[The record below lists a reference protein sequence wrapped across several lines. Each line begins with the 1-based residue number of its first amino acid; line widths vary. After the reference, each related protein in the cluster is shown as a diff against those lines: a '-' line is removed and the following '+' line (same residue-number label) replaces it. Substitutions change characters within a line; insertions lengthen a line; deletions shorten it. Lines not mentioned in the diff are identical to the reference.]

1 MFFWKIKKMIANNN
15 KDIFSLKPSE
25 GLQQRLHI
33 DFPLFLAFMVIF
45 MISLTTIY
53 SASNSSIDAVLNQ
66 GIKIMISIFAMG
78 VVAQFSPLSY
88 ARIGPWLYFVCL
100 VLLILVLIIGETR
113 NGATRW
119 LNIGITSFQPSELMK
134 IAMPLMIAGYISR
147 GALPPNV
154 SSVALS
160 ITIVLIPSYL
170 IMEEPDLGTSILV
183 AFSGLVV
190 IFLSGLKK
198 RYLALAFALFLAYLP
213 FMWSNIHP
221 FQKKRVLSFLNPE
234 SDPLGSG
241 YHLIQSK
248 IAIGSGGIFGK
259 GWLNSTQGQLDFL
272 PERTTDFI
280 FAILAEEF
288 GFLGV
293 SLLIGIYLFIIGRG
307 IMIAINAQDLFSR
320 LLASSISLTFFVYVF
335 VNIAMTTG
343 LLPVVGVPLPL
354 ISSGGT
360 SMVTIMVGL
369 GMLMSV
375 QTHRRLLDK

>member
-1 MFFWKIKKMIANNN
+1 MIAGNDN

-25 GLQQRLHI
+25 GLQERLHI
-33 DFPLFLAFMVIF
+33 DFPLFLAFLAIF
-45 MISLTTIY
+45 IISLTAIY
-53 SASNSSIDAVLNQ
+53 SASNSNIDAAINQ
-66 GIKIMISIFAMG
+66 GIKILISISAMA
-78 VVAQFSPLSY
+78 VVAQFSPLTY
-88 ARIGPWLYFVCL
+88 ARVGPWLYFLCL
-100 VLLILVLIIGETR
+100 VLLVLVLLIGETR

-119 LNIGITSFQPSELMK
+119 LDIGITSFQPSELMK
-134 IAMPLMIAGYISR
+134 IAMPLMIARHISR
-147 GALPPNV
+147 GALPPDI

-198 RYLALAFALFLAYLP
+198 RYLAVAFTLFLAYLP
-213 FMWSNIHP
+213 FMWSSIHP

-248 IAIGSGGIFGK
+248 IAIGSGGLFGK

-280 FAILAEEF
+280 FPILAEEF

-293 SLLIGIYLFIIGRG
+293 SLLVGIYLFIVGRG

-369 GMLMSV
+369 GMLISV
-375 QTHRRLLDK
+375 QTHRRLVEK

>member
-1 MFFWKIKKMIANNN
+1 MMAYNTN

-33 DFPLFLAFMVIF
+33 DFPLLVAFLAIF
-45 MISLTTIY
+45 MISLTAIY
-53 SASNSSIDAVLNQ
+53 SASNSNIDAVVNQ
-66 GIKIMISIFAMG
+66 AIKILISISAMA

-88 ARIGPWLYFVCL
+88 GRVGPWLFFLCL
-100 VLLILVLIIGETR
+100 VLLILVLLIGETR

-119 LNIGITSFQPSELMK
+119 LNIGISFQPSELMK
-134 IAMPLMIAGYISR
+134 IAMPLMIARYISS
-147 GALPPNV
+147 GALPPTV
-154 SSVALS
+154 FSVGVS
-160 ITIVLIPSYL
+160 ITIVLVPSYL
-170 IMEEPDLGTSILV
+170 IMEQPDLGTSILI

-198 RYLALAFALFLAYLP
+198 RYLAVAFGLFLAYLP
-213 FMWSNIHP
+213 LMWANMHP
-221 FQKKRVLSFLNPE
+221 FQKNRVLAFLNPG
-234 SDPLGSG
+234 SDPTGSG

-248 IAIGSGGIFGK
+248 IAIGSGGLFGK

-288 GFLGV
+288 GFLGI

-343 LLPVVGVPLPL
+343 LLPVVGIPLPL

-360 SMVTIMVGL
+360 SMLTIMVGL

-375 QTHRRLLDK
+375 QTHKRLVEK

>member
-1 MFFWKIKKMIANNN
+1 MIANNN

-33 DFPLFLAFMVIF
+33 DFPLFLAFMAIF

-53 SASNSSIDAVLNQ
+53 SASNGSIDAVVNQ
-66 GIKIMISIFAMG
+66 GIKILISISAMV

-88 ARIGPWLYFVCL
+88 ARVGPWLYFLCL
-100 VLLILVLIIGETR
+100 VLLILVLVIGETR

-134 IAMPLMIAGYISR
+134 IAMPLMIARYIAK
-147 GALPPNV
+147 GALPPDI

-160 ITIVLIPSYL
+160 IIIVLIPSYL
-170 IMEEPDLGTSILV
+170 IMEEPDLGTSILI

-198 RYLALAFALFLAYLP
+198 RYLAVAFTLFLAYLP
-213 FMWSNIHP
+213 FMWSSIHP

-248 IAIGSGGIFGK
+248 IAIGSGGLFGK

-375 QTHRRLLDK
+375 QTHRRLVEK

>member
-1 MFFWKIKKMIANNN
+1 MTAYNTN

-33 DFPLFLAFMVIF
+33 DFPLLLAFLAIF
-45 MISLTTIY
+45 MISLTAIY
-53 SASNSSIDAVLNQ
+53 SASNSNIDAVVNQ
-66 GIKIMISIFAMG
+66 AIKILISISAMA

-88 ARIGPWLYFVCL
+88 GRVGPWLFLLCL
-100 VLLILVLIIGETR
+100 VLLILVLLIGETR

-119 LNIGITSFQPSELMK
+119 LNIGISFQPSELMK
-134 IAMPLMIAGYISR
+134 IAMPLMIARYISS
-147 GALPPNV
+147 GALPPTVFSVGV
-154 SSVALS
+154 S
-160 ITIVLIPSYL
+160 IMIVLVPSYL
-170 IMEEPDLGTSILV
+170 IMEQPDLGTSILI

-198 RYLALAFALFLAYLP
+198 RYLAVAFGLFLAYLP
-213 FMWSNIHP
+213 LMWANMHP
-221 FQKKRVLSFLNPE
+221 FQKNRVLAFLNPG
-234 SDPLGSG
+234 SDPTGSG

-248 IAIGSGGIFGK
+248 IAIGSGGLFGK

-288 GFLGV
+288 GFLGI

-343 LLPVVGVPLPL
+343 LLPVVGIPLPL

-375 QTHRRLLDK
+375 QTHRRLVEK

>member
-1 MFFWKIKKMIANNN
+1 MAYNTN

-33 DFPLFLAFMVIF
+33 DLPLLLSFLAIF
-45 MISLTTIY
+45 TISLTAIY
-53 SASNSSIDAVLNQ
+53 SASNSNIDAVVNQ
-66 GIKIMISIFAMG
+66 AIKILISISAMV

-88 ARIGPWLYFVCL
+88 GRVGPWFYFVCL
-100 VLLILVLIIGETR
+100 FLLVLVLLVGETV

-119 LNIGITSFQPSELMK
+119 LNIGISFQPSELMK
-134 IAMPLMIAGYISR
+134 IAMPLMIARYISR
-147 GALPPNV
+147 GALPP
-154 SSVALS
+154 SVFSVGVS
-160 ITIVLIPSYL
+160 ITIVLVPSVL
-170 IMEEPDLGTSILV
+170 IMLEPDLGTSILI

-198 RYLALAFALFLAYLP
+198 RYLAVALGLLLASLP
-213 FMWSNIHP
+213 LMWSNMHP
-221 FQKKRVLSFLNPE
+221 FQKNRILTLLNPE

-248 IAIGSGGIFGK
+248 IAIGSGGLFGK

-293 SLLIGIYLFIIGRG
+293 SLLIGIYLYIIGRG

-320 LLASSISLTFFVYVF
+320 LLAASISLTFFVYVF

-343 LLPVVGVPLPL
+343 ILPVVGVPLPL
-354 ISSGGT
+354 ISAGGT
-360 SMVTIMVGL
+360 SMLTMMIGL

-375 QTHRRLLDK
+375 QTHRRLVEK

>member
-1 MFFWKIKKMIANNN
+1 MVTTN
-15 KDIFSLKPSE
+15 KNIFSLRPSE

-33 DFPLFLAFMVIF
+33 DFPLFLAFLAIF
-45 MISLTTIY
+45 MISLTAIY
-53 SASNSSIDAVLNQ
+53 SASDSNIDAVINQ
-66 GIKIMISIFAMG
+66 GIKILISISAML

-88 ARIGPWLYFVCL
+88 ARIGPWLYFLCL
-100 VLLILVLIIGETR
+100 ILLILVLVIGETR

-134 IAMPLMIAGYISR
+134 IAMPLMIARYIAR
-147 GALPPNV
+147 GALPPDV

-170 IMEEPDLGTSILV
+170 IMQEPDLGTSILI

-198 RYLALAFALFLAYLP
+198 RYLAIAFTLFLAYLP
-213 FMWSNIHP
+213 FMWSSIHP

-248 IAIGSGGIFGK
+248 IAIGSGGLFGK

-293 SLLIGIYLFIIGRG
+293 SLLIGIYLFIIWRG

-375 QTHRRLLDK
+375 QTHRRLVEK

>member
-1 MFFWKIKKMIANNN
+1 MMAYNTN

-33 DFPLFLAFMVIF
+33 DLPLLLSFLAIF
-45 MISLTTIY
+45 MISLTAIY
-53 SASNSSIDAVLNQ
+53 SASNSNIDAVVNQ
-66 GIKIMISIFAMG
+66 AIKILISISAMV

-88 ARIGPWLYFVCL
+88 GRVGPWFYFVCL
-100 VLLILVLIIGETR
+100 FLLVLVLLVGETV

-119 LNIGITSFQPSELMK
+119 LNIGISFQPSELMK
-134 IAMPLMIAGYISR
+134 IAMPLMIARYIAS
-147 GALPPNV
+147 GALPPAV
-154 SSVALS
+154 FSVGVS
-160 ITIVLIPSYL
+160 ITIVLVPSVL
-170 IMEEPDLGTSILV
+170 IMLEPDLGTSILI

-198 RYLALAFALFLAYLP
+198 RYLAVALGLLLASLP
-213 FMWSNIHP
+213 LMWSNMHP
-221 FQKKRVLSFLNPE
+221 FQKNRILTLLNPE

-248 IAIGSGGIFGK
+248 IAIGSGGLFGK

-293 SLLIGIYLFIIGRG
+293 SLLIGIYLYIIGRG

-320 LLASSISLTFFVYVF
+320 LLAASISLTFFVYVF

-343 LLPVVGVPLPL
+343 ILPVVGVPLPL
-354 ISSGGT
+354 ISAGGT
-360 SMVTIMVGL
+360 SMLTIMVGL

-375 QTHRRLLDK
+375 QTHRRLVEK

>member
-1 MFFWKIKKMIANNN
+1 MMAYNTN

-33 DFPLFLAFMVIF
+33 DFPLLLAFLAIF
-45 MISLTTIY
+45 MISLTAIY
-53 SASNSSIDAVLNQ
+53 SASNSNIDAVVNQ
-66 GIKIMISIFAMG
+66 AIKILISISAMA

-88 ARIGPWLYFVCL
+88 GRVGPWLFFLCL
-100 VLLILVLIIGETR
+100 VLLILVLVIGETR

-119 LNIGITSFQPSELMK
+119 LNIGISFQPSELMK
-134 IAMPLMIAGYISR
+134 IAMPLMIARYIAS
-147 GALPPNV
+147 GALPPAVFSIGV
-154 SSVALS
+154 S
-160 ITIVLIPSYL
+160 IMIVLVPSVL
-170 IMEEPDLGTSILV
+170 IMLEPDLGTSILI

-198 RYLALAFALFLAYLP
+198 RYLAVALGLLLASLP
-213 FMWSNIHP
+213 LMWSNMHP
-221 FQKKRVLSFLNPE
+221 FQKNRVLAFLNPG
-234 SDPLGSG
+234 SDPTGSG

-248 IAIGSGGIFGK
+248 IAIGSGGLFGK

-288 GFLGV
+288 GFLGI

-343 LLPVVGVPLPL
+343 LLPVVGIPLPL

-360 SMVTIMVGL
+360 SMVTLMIGL

-375 QTHRRLLDK
+375 QTHKRLVEK

>member
-1 MFFWKIKKMIANNN
+1 MTAYNTN

-33 DFPLFLAFMVIF
+33 DFPLLVAFLAIF
-45 MISLTTIY
+45 MISLTAIY
-53 SASNSSIDAVLNQ
+53 SASNSNIDAVVNQ
-66 GIKIMISIFAMG
+66 AIKILISISAMA

-88 ARIGPWLYFVCL
+88 GRVGPWLFFLCL
-100 VLLILVLIIGETR
+100 VLLILVLVIGETR

-119 LNIGITSFQPSELMK
+119 LNIGISFQPSELMK
-134 IAMPLMIAGYISR
+134 IAMPLMIARYISS
-147 GALPPNV
+147 GALPPTV
-154 SSVALS
+154 FSVGVS
-160 ITIVLIPSYL
+160 ITIVLVPSYL
-170 IMEEPDLGTSILV
+170 IMEQPDLGTSILI

-198 RYLALAFALFLAYLP
+198 RYLAVAFGLFLAYLP
-213 FMWSNIHP
+213 LMWSNMHP
-221 FQKKRVLSFLNPE
+221 FQKNRVLAFLNPG
-234 SDPLGSG
+234 SDPTGSG

-288 GFLGV
+288 GFLGI

-343 LLPVVGVPLPL
+343 LLPVVGIPLPL

-360 SMVTIMVGL
+360 SMLTIMVGL

-375 QTHRRLLDK
+375 QTHRRLVEK

>member
-1 MFFWKIKKMIANNN
+1 MMAYNTN

-33 DFPLFLAFMVIF
+33 DFPLLLAFLTIF

-53 SASNSSIDAVLNQ
+53 SASNSNIDAVVNQ
-66 GIKIMISIFAMG
+66 AIKILISISAMAI
-78 VVAQFSPLSY
+78 VAQFSPLSY
-88 ARIGPWLYFVCL
+88 GRVGPWLFFLCL
-100 VLLILVLIIGETR
+100 VLLILVLLIGETR

-119 LNIGITSFQPSELMK
+119 LNIGISFQPSELMK
-134 IAMPLMIAGYISR
+134 IAMPLMIARYISS
-147 GALPPNV
+147 GALPPTV
-154 SSVALS
+154 FSVGVS
-160 ITIVLIPSYL
+160 ITIVLVPSYL
-170 IMEEPDLGTSILV
+170 IMEQPDLGTSILI

-198 RYLALAFALFLAYLP
+198 RYLAVAFGLFLAYLP
-213 FMWSNIHP
+213 LMWANMHP
-221 FQKKRVLSFLNPE
+221 FQKNRVLAFLNPG
-234 SDPLGSG
+234 SDPTGSG

-343 LLPVVGVPLPL
+343 LLPVVGIPLPL

-360 SMVTIMVGL
+360 SMLTIMVGL

-375 QTHRRLLDK
+375 QTHRRLVEK

>member
-1 MFFWKIKKMIANNN
+1 MMAYNTN

-33 DFPLFLAFMVIF
+33 DFPLLLAFLAIF
-45 MISLTTIY
+45 MISLTAIY
-53 SASNSSIDAVLNQ
+53 SASNSNIDAVVNQ
-66 GIKIMISIFAMG
+66 AIKILISISAMA

-88 ARIGPWLYFVCL
+88 GRVGPWLFLLCL
-100 VLLILVLIIGETR
+100 VLLILVLVIGETR

-119 LNIGITSFQPSELMK
+119 LNIGISFQPSELMK
-134 IAMPLMIAGYISR
+134 IAMPLMIARYIAN
-147 GALPPNV
+147 GALPPTIF
-154 SSVALS
+154 SVGVS
-160 ITIVLIPSYL
+160 ITIVLVPSVL
-170 IMEEPDLGTSILV
+170 IMLEPDLGTSILI

-198 RYLALAFALFLAYLP
+198 RYLAVALGLLLASLP
-213 FMWSNIHP
+213 LMWSNMHS
-221 FQKKRVLSFLNPE
+221 FQKNRVLAFLNPG
-234 SDPLGSG
+234 SDPTGSG

-248 IAIGSGGIFGK
+248 IAIGSGGLFGK

-288 GFLGV
+288 GFLGI

-343 LLPVVGVPLPL
+343 LLPVVGIPLPL

-360 SMVTIMVGL
+360 SMVTLMIGL

-375 QTHRRLLDK
+375 QTHKRLVEK

>member
-1 MFFWKIKKMIANNN
+1 MIANNN

-33 DFPLFLAFMVIF
+33 DFPLFLAFMAIF

-53 SASNSSIDAVLNQ
+53 SASNGSIDAVVNQ
-66 GIKIMISIFAMG
+66 GIKILISISAMV

-88 ARIGPWLYFVCL
+88 ARVGSWLYFLCL
-100 VLLILVLIIGETR
+100 VLLILVLVIGETR

-134 IAMPLMIAGYISR
+134 IAMPLMIARYIAK
-147 GALPPNV
+147 GALPPDI

-170 IMEEPDLGTSILV
+170 IMQEPDLGTSILI

-198 RYLALAFALFLAYLP
+198 RYLAVAFTLFLAYLP
-213 FMWSNIHP
+213 FMWSSIHP

-248 IAIGSGGIFGK
+248 IAIGSGGLFGK

-369 GMLMSV
+369 GMLISV
-375 QTHRRLLDK
+375 QTHRRLVEK

>member
-1 MFFWKIKKMIANNN
+1 MMANNN

-33 DFPLFLAFMVIF
+33 DFPLFLAFMAIF
-45 MISLTTIY
+45 IVSLTTIY
-53 SASNSSIDAVLNQ
+53 SASNSSIDAVVNQ
-66 GIKIMISIFAMG
+66 GIKILISISAMV

-88 ARIGPWLYFVCL
+88 ARVGPWLYFLCL
-100 VLLILVLIIGETR
+100 VLLILVLVIGETR

-134 IAMPLMIAGYISR
+134 IAMPLMIARYISR
-147 GALPPNV
+147 GALPPDV

-160 ITIVLIPSYL
+160 IIIVLIPSYL
-170 IMEEPDLGTSILV
+170 IMEEPDLGTSILI

-198 RYLALAFALFLAYLP
+198 RYLAIAFALFLAYLP
-213 FMWSNIHP
+213 FMWSSIHP

-248 IAIGSGGIFGK
+248 IAIGSGGVFGK

-293 SLLIGIYLFIIGRG
+293 SLLIGIYLFIIWRG

-375 QTHRRLLDK
+375 QTHRRLVEK

>member
-1 MFFWKIKKMIANNN
+1 MMANNN

-33 DFPLFLAFMVIF
+33 DFPLFLAFIAIF
-45 MISLTTIY
+45 IVSLTTIY
-53 SASNSSIDAVLNQ
+53 SASNSSIDAVVNQ
-66 GIKIMISIFAMG
+66 GIKILISISAMV

-88 ARIGPWLYFVCL
+88 ARVGPWLYFLCL
-100 VLLILVLIIGETR
+100 VLLILVLVIGETR

-134 IAMPLMIAGYISR
+134 IAMPLMIARYISR
-147 GALPPNV
+147 GALPPDV

-160 ITIVLIPSYL
+160 IIIVLIPSYL
-170 IMEEPDLGTSILV
+170 IMEEPDLGTSILI

-198 RYLALAFALFLAYLP
+198 RYLAIAFALFLAYLP

-248 IAIGSGGIFGK
+248 IAIGSGGVFSK
-259 GWLNSTQGQLDFL
+259 GWLNSPQGQLDFL

-293 SLLIGIYLFIIGRG
+293 SLLIGIYLFISWRG

-369 GMLMSV
+369 GMLMSI
-375 QTHRRLLDK
+375 QTHRRLVEK

>member
-1 MFFWKIKKMIANNN
+1 MMAYNTN

-33 DFPLFLAFMVIF
+33 DFPLLVAFLAIF
-45 MISLTTIY
+45 MISLTAIY
-53 SASNSSIDAVLNQ
+53 SASNSNIDAVVNQ
-66 GIKIMISIFAMG
+66 AIKILISISAMA

-88 ARIGPWLYFVCL
+88 GRVGPWLFFLCL
-100 VLLILVLIIGETR
+100 VLLILVLLIGETR

-119 LNIGITSFQPSELMK
+119 LNIGISFQPSELMK
-134 IAMPLMIAGYISR
+134 IAMPLMIARYISS
-147 GALPPNV
+147 GALPPTV
-154 SSVALS
+154 FSVGVS
-160 ITIVLIPSYL
+160 ITIVLVPSYL
-170 IMEEPDLGTSILV
+170 IMEQPDLGTSILI

-198 RYLALAFALFLAYLP
+198 RYLAVAFGLFLAYLP
-213 FMWSNIHP
+213 LMWANMHP
-221 FQKKRVLSFLNPE
+221 FQKNRVLAFLNPG
-234 SDPLGSG
+234 SDPTGSG

-288 GFLGV
+288 GFLGI

-343 LLPVVGVPLPL
+343 LLPVVGIPLPL

-360 SMVTIMVGL
+360 SMLTMMVGL

-375 QTHRRLLDK
+375 QTHKRLVEK

>member
-1 MFFWKIKKMIANNN
+1 MMAYNTN

-33 DFPLFLAFMVIF
+33 DFPLLLAFLAIF
-45 MISLTTIY
+45 MISLTAIY
-53 SASNSSIDAVLNQ
+53 SASNSNIDAVVNQ
-66 GIKIMISIFAMG
+66 TIKILISISAMA

-88 ARIGPWLYFVCL
+88 GRVGPWLFLLCL
-100 VLLILVLIIGETR
+100 VLLILVLVIGETR

-119 LNIGITSFQPSELMK
+119 LNIGISFQPSELMK
-134 IAMPLMIAGYISR
+134 IAMPLMIARYIAN
-147 GALPPNV
+147 GALPPTV
-154 SSVALS
+154 FSVGVS
-160 ITIVLIPSYL
+160 ITIVLVPSVL
-170 IMEEPDLGTSILV
+170 IMLEPDLGTSILI

-198 RYLALAFALFLAYLP
+198 RYLAVALGLLLASLP
-213 FMWSNIHP
+213 LMWSNMHS
-221 FQKKRVLSFLNPE
+221 FQKNRVLAFLNPG
-234 SDPLGSG
+234 SDPTGSG

-248 IAIGSGGIFGK
+248 IAIGSGGLFGK

-288 GFLGV
+288 GFLGI

-343 LLPVVGVPLPL
+343 LLPVVGIPLPL

-360 SMVTIMVGL
+360 SMLTIMVGL

-375 QTHRRLLDK
+375 QTHKRLVEK

>member
-1 MFFWKIKKMIANNN
+1 MFFWKVKKMIANNN

-88 ARIGPWLYFVCL
+88 ARIGPWLYCVCL

-259 GWLNSTQGQLDFL
+259 GWLKSTQGQLDFL

>member
-1 MFFWKIKKMIANNN
+1 MMAYNTN

-33 DFPLFLAFMVIF
+33 DFPLLLAFLAIF
-45 MISLTTIY
+45 MISLTAIY
-53 SASNSSIDAVLNQ
+53 SASNSNIDAVVNQ
-66 GIKIMISIFAMG
+66 AIKILISISAMV

-88 ARIGPWLYFVCL
+88 GRVGPWFYFVCL
-100 VLLILVLIIGETR
+100 FLLVLVLLVGETV

-119 LNIGITSFQPSELMK
+119 LNIGISFQPSELMK
-134 IAMPLMIAGYISR
+134 IAMPLMIARYISR
-147 GALPPNV
+147 GALPPAV
-154 SSVALS
+154 FSVGVS
-160 ITIVLIPSYL
+160 ITIVLVPSVL
-170 IMEEPDLGTSILV
+170 IMLEPDLGTSILI

-198 RYLALAFALFLAYLP
+198 RYLAVALGLLLASLP
-213 FMWSNIHP
+213 LMWSNMHP
-221 FQKKRVLSFLNPE
+221 FQKNRILTLLNPE

-248 IAIGSGGIFGK
+248 IAIGSGGLFGK

-293 SLLIGIYLFIIGRG
+293 SLLIGIYLYIIGRG

-320 LLASSISLTFFVYVF
+320 LLAASISLTFFVYVF

-354 ISSGGT
+354 ISAGGT
-360 SMVTIMVGL
+360 SMLTMMIGL

-375 QTHRRLLDK
+375 QTHRRLVEK

>member
-1 MFFWKIKKMIANNN
+1 MMAYNTN

-33 DFPLFLAFMVIF
+33 DFPLLLAFLAIF
-45 MISLTTIY
+45 MISLTAIY
-53 SASNSSIDAVLNQ
+53 SASNSNIDAVVNQ
-66 GIKIMISIFAMG
+66 AIKILISISAMA

-88 ARIGPWLYFVCL
+88 GRVGPWLFLLCL
-100 VLLILVLIIGETR
+100 VLLILVLVIGETR

-119 LNIGITSFQPSELMK
+119 LNIGISFQPSELMK
-134 IAMPLMIAGYISR
+134 IAMPLMIARYISS
-147 GALPPNV
+147 GALPPTV
-154 SSVALS
+154 FSVGVS
-160 ITIVLIPSYL
+160 ITIVLVPSYL
-170 IMEEPDLGTSILV
+170 IMEQPDLGTSILI

-198 RYLALAFALFLAYLP
+198 RYLAVAFGLFLAYLP
-213 FMWSNIHP
+213 LMWANMHP
-221 FQKKRVLSFLNPE
+221 FQKNRVLAFLNPG
-234 SDPLGSG
+234 SDPTGSG

-248 IAIGSGGIFGK
+248 IAIGSGGLFGK

-288 GFLGV
+288 GFLGI

-343 LLPVVGVPLPL
+343 LLPVVGIPLPL

-360 SMVTIMVGL
+360 SMLTIMVGL

-375 QTHRRLLDK
+375 QTHRRLVEK

>member
-1 MFFWKIKKMIANNN
+1 MMAYNTN

-33 DFPLFLAFMVIF
+33 DFPLLLAFLAIF
-45 MISLTTIY
+45 MISLTAIY
-53 SASNSSIDAVLNQ
+53 SASNSNIDAVVNQ
-66 GIKIMISIFAMG
+66 AIKILISISAMA

-88 ARIGPWLYFVCL
+88 GRVGPWLFLLCL
-100 VLLILVLIIGETR
+100 VLLILVLVIGETR

-119 LNIGITSFQPSELMK
+119 LHIGITFQPSELMK
-134 IAMPLMIAGYISR
+134 IAMPLMIARYIAN
-147 GALPPNV
+147 GALPPTV
-154 SSVALS
+154 FSVGVS
-160 ITIVLIPSYL
+160 ITIVLVPSVL
-170 IMEEPDLGTSILV
+170 IMLEPDLGTSILI

-198 RYLALAFALFLAYLP
+198 RYLAVAFGLFLAYLP
-213 FMWSNIHP
+213 LMWANMHP
-221 FQKKRVLSFLNPE
+221 FQKNRVLAFLNPG
-234 SDPLGSG
+234 SDPTGSG

-248 IAIGSGGIFGK
+248 IAIGSGGLFGK

-288 GFLGV
+288 GFLGI

-343 LLPVVGVPLPL
+343 LLPVVGIPLPL

-360 SMVTIMVGL
+360 SMVTLMIGL

-375 QTHRRLLDK
+375 QTHKRLMEK

>member
-1 MFFWKIKKMIANNN
+1 MMAYNTN

-33 DFPLFLAFMVIF
+33 DFPLLLAFLAIF
-45 MISLTTIY
+45 MISLAAIY
-53 SASNSSIDAVLNQ
+53 SASNSNIDAVVNQ
-66 GIKIMISIFAMG
+66 AIKILISISAMA

-88 ARIGPWLYFVCL
+88 GRVGPWLFLLCL
-100 VLLILVLIIGETR
+100 VLLILVLVIGETR

-119 LNIGITSFQPSELMK
+119 LNIGISFQPSELMK
-134 IAMPLMIAGYISR
+134 IAMPLMIARYIAN
-147 GALPPNV
+147 GALPPTV
-154 SSVALS
+154 FSVGVS
-160 ITIVLIPSYL
+160 ITIVLVPSVL
-170 IMEEPDLGTSILV
+170 IMLEPDLGTSILI

-198 RYLALAFALFLAYLP
+198 RYLAVALGLLLASLP
-213 FMWSNIHP
+213 LMWSNMHP
-221 FQKKRVLSFLNPE
+221 FQKNRVLAFLNPG
-234 SDPLGSG
+234 SDPTGSG

-248 IAIGSGGIFGK
+248 IAIGSGGLFGK

-288 GFLGV
+288 GFLGI

-343 LLPVVGVPLPL
+343 LLPVVGIPLPL

-360 SMVTIMVGL
+360 SMVTLMIGL

-375 QTHRRLLDK
+375 QTHKRLVEK

>member
-1 MFFWKIKKMIANNN
+1 MANNN

-33 DFPLFLAFMVIF
+33 DFPLFLAFLAIF

-53 SASNSSIDAVLNQ
+53 SASNSSIDAVVNQ
-66 GIKIMISIFAMG
+66 GIKILISISAM
-78 VVAQFSPLSY
+78 VMVAQFSPLSY
-88 ARIGPWLYFVCL
+88 ARVGPWLYFICL
-100 VLLILVLIIGETR
+100 VLLILVLVIGETR

-134 IAMPLMIAGYISR
+134 IAMPLMIARYISR
-147 GALPPNV
+147 GTLPPDV

-160 ITIVLIPSYL
+160 IIIVLIPSYL
-170 IMEEPDLGTSILV
+170 IMEEPDLGTSILI

-198 RYLALAFALFLAYLP
+198 RYLAIAFTLFIAYLP
-213 FMWSNIHP
+213 FMWSSIHP

-293 SLLIGIYLFIIGRG
+293 SLLIGIYLFIIWRG

-375 QTHRRLLDK
+375 QTHRRLVEK

>member
-1 MFFWKIKKMIANNN
+1 MMAYNTN

-33 DFPLFLAFMVIF
+33 DFPLLVAFLAIF
-45 MISLTTIY
+45 MISLTAIY
-53 SASNSSIDAVLNQ
+53 SASNSNIDAVVNQ
-66 GIKIMISIFAMG
+66 AIKILISISAMA

-88 ARIGPWLYFVCL
+88 GRVGPWLFFLCL
-100 VLLILVLIIGETR
+100 VLLILVLLIGETR

-119 LNIGITSFQPSELMK
+119 LNIGISFQPSELMK
-134 IAMPLMIAGYISR
+134 IAMPLMIARYISS
-147 GALPPNV
+147 GALPPTV
-154 SSVALS
+154 FSVGVS
-160 ITIVLIPSYL
+160 ITIVLVPSYL
-170 IMEEPDLGTSILV
+170 IMEQPDLGTSILI

-198 RYLALAFALFLAYLP
+198 RYLAVAFGLFLAYLP
-213 FMWSNIHP
+213 LMWSNMHP
-221 FQKKRVLSFLNPE
+221 FQKNRVLAFLNPG
-234 SDPLGSG
+234 SDPTGSG

-248 IAIGSGGIFGK
+248 IAIGSGGLFGK

-288 GFLGV
+288 GFLGI

-343 LLPVVGVPLPL
+343 LLPVVGIPLPL

-360 SMVTIMVGL
+360 SMLTIMVGL

-375 QTHRRLLDK
+375 QTHKRLVEK

>member
-1 MFFWKIKKMIANNN
+1 MMAYNTN

-33 DFPLFLAFMVIF
+33 DFPLLLAFLAIF
-45 MISLTTIY
+45 TISLTAIY
-53 SASNSSIDAVLNQ
+53 SASNSNIDAVVNQ
-66 GIKIMISIFAMG
+66 AIKILISISAMV

-88 ARIGPWLYFVCL
+88 GRVGPWFYFVCL
-100 VLLILVLIIGETR
+100 FLLVLVLLVGETV

-119 LNIGITSFQPSELMK
+119 LNIGISFQPSELMK
-134 IAMPLMIAGYISR
+134 IAMPLMIARYIAS
-147 GALPPNV
+147 GALPPAV
-154 SSVALS
+154 FSVGVS
-160 ITIVLIPSYL
+160 ITIVLVPSVL
-170 IMEEPDLGTSILV
+170 IMLEPDLGTSILI

-198 RYLALAFALFLAYLP
+198 RYLAVALGLLLASLP
-213 FMWSNIHP
+213 LMWSNMHP
-221 FQKKRVLSFLNPE
+221 FQKNRILTLLNPE

-248 IAIGSGGIFGK
+248 IAIGSGGLFGK

-293 SLLIGIYLFIIGRG
+293 SLLIGIYLYIIGRG

-320 LLASSISLTFFVYVF
+320 LLAASISLTFFVYVF

-354 ISSGGT
+354 ISAGGT
-360 SMVTIMVGL
+360 SMLTMMIGL

-375 QTHRRLLDK
+375 QTHRRLVEK

>member
-1 MFFWKIKKMIANNN
+1 MMAYNTN

-33 DFPLFLAFMVIF
+33 DFPLLVAFLAIF
-45 MISLTTIY
+45 MISLTAIY
-53 SASNSSIDAVLNQ
+53 SASNNSIDAVVNQ
-66 GIKIMISIFAMG
+66 AIKILISISAMA

-88 ARIGPWLYFVCL
+88 GRVGPWLFFLCL
-100 VLLILVLIIGETR
+100 ALLILVLLIGETR

-119 LNIGITSFQPSELMK
+119 LNIGISFQPSELMK
-134 IAMPLMIAGYISR
+134 IAMPLMIARYIAS
-147 GALPPNV
+147 GALPPAFFSVGV
-154 SSVALS
+154 S
-160 ITIVLIPSYL
+160 IMIVLVPSYL
-170 IMEEPDLGTSILV
+170 IMEQPDLGTSILI

-198 RYLALAFALFLAYLP
+198 RYLAVAFGLFLAYLP
-213 FMWSNIHP
+213 LMWSNMHP
-221 FQKKRVLSFLNPE
+221 FQKNRVLAFLNPG
-234 SDPLGSG
+234 SDPTGSG

-343 LLPVVGVPLPL
+343 LLPVVGIPLPL

-360 SMVTIMVGL
+360 SMLTIMVGL

-375 QTHRRLLDK
+375 QTHRRLVEK

>member
-1 MFFWKIKKMIANNN
+1 MMAYNTN

-33 DFPLFLAFMVIF
+33 DLPLLLSFLAIF
-45 MISLTTIY
+45 TISLTAIY
-53 SASNSSIDAVLNQ
+53 SASNSNIDAVVNQ
-66 GIKIMISIFAMG
+66 AIKILISISAMV

-88 ARIGPWLYFVCL
+88 GRVGPWFYFVCL
-100 VLLILVLIIGETR
+100 FLLVLVLLVGETV

-119 LNIGITSFQPSELMK
+119 LNIGISFQPSELMK
-134 IAMPLMIAGYISR
+134 IAMPLMIARYISR
-147 GALPPNV
+147 GALPP
-154 SSVALS
+154 SVFSVGVS
-160 ITIVLIPSYL
+160 ITIVLVPSVL
-170 IMEEPDLGTSILV
+170 IMLEPDLGTSILI

-198 RYLALAFALFLAYLP
+198 RYLAVALGLLLASLP
-213 FMWSNIHP
+213 LMWSNMHP
-221 FQKKRVLSFLNPE
+221 FQKNRILTLLNPE

-248 IAIGSGGIFGK
+248 IAIGSGGLFGK

-293 SLLIGIYLFIIGRG
+293 SLLIGIYLYIIGRG

-320 LLASSISLTFFVYVF
+320 LLAASISLTFFVYVF

-343 LLPVVGVPLPL
+343 ILPVVGVPLPL
-354 ISSGGT
+354 ISAGGT
-360 SMVTIMVGL
+360 SMLTIMVGL

-375 QTHRRLLDK
+375 QTHRRLVEK

>member
-1 MFFWKIKKMIANNN
+1 MMAYNTN

-33 DFPLFLAFMVIF
+33 DFPLLLAFLAIF
-45 MISLTTIY
+45 MISLTAIY
-53 SASNSSIDAVLNQ
+53 SASNSNIDAVVNQ
-66 GIKIMISIFAMG
+66 AIKILISISAMA

-88 ARIGPWLYFVCL
+88 GRVGPWLFLLCL
-100 VLLILVLIIGETR
+100 VLLILVLVIGETR

-119 LNIGITSFQPSELMK
+119 LNIGISFQPSELMK
-134 IAMPLMIAGYISR
+134 IAMPLMIARYIAN
-147 GALPPNV
+147 GALPPTV
-154 SSVALS
+154 FSVGVS
-160 ITIVLIPSYL
+160 ITIVLVPSVL
-170 IMEEPDLGTSILV
+170 IMLEPDLGTSILI

-198 RYLALAFALFLAYLP
+198 RYLAVALGLLLASLP
-213 FMWSNIHP
+213 LMWSNMHS
-221 FQKKRVLSFLNPE
+221 FQKNRVLAFLNPG
-234 SDPLGSG
+234 SDPTGSG

-248 IAIGSGGIFGK
+248 IAIGSGGLFGK

-288 GFLGV
+288 GFLGI

-343 LLPVVGVPLPL
+343 LLPVVGIPLPL

-360 SMVTIMVGL
+360 SMLTMMVGL

-375 QTHRRLLDK
+375 QTHKRLVEK

>member
-1 MFFWKIKKMIANNN
+1 MMAYNTN

-33 DFPLFLAFMVIF
+33 DFPLLLAFLAIF
-45 MISLTTIY
+45 MISLTAIY
-53 SASNSSIDAVLNQ
+53 SASNSNIDAVVNQ
-66 GIKIMISIFAMG
+66 AIKILISISAMA

-88 ARIGPWLYFVCL
+88 GRVGPWLYFLCL
-100 VLLILVLIIGETR
+100 VLLVLVLVIGETR

-119 LNIGITSFQPSELMK
+119 LNIGISFQPSELMK
-134 IAMPLMIAGYISR
+134 IAMPLMIARYISS
-147 GALPPNV
+147 GALPPTV
-154 SSVALS
+154 FSVGVS
-160 ITIVLIPSYL
+160 ITIVLVPSYL
-170 IMEEPDLGTSILV
+170 IMEQPDLGTSILI

-198 RYLALAFALFLAYLP
+198 RYLAVAFGLFLAYLP
-213 FMWSNIHP
+213 LMWANMHP
-221 FQKKRVLSFLNPE
+221 FQKNRVLAFLNPG
-234 SDPLGSG
+234 SDPTGSG

-248 IAIGSGGIFGK
+248 IAIGSGGLFGK

-288 GFLGV
+288 GFLGI

-343 LLPVVGVPLPL
+343 LLPVVGIPLPL

-360 SMVTIMVGL
+360 SMLTIMVGL

-375 QTHRRLLDK
+375 QTHRRLVEK

>member
-1 MFFWKIKKMIANNN
+1 MMAYNTN

-33 DFPLFLAFMVIF
+33 DFPLLVAFLAIF
-45 MISLTTIY
+45 MISLTAIY
-53 SASNSSIDAVLNQ
+53 SASNSNIDAVVNQ
-66 GIKIMISIFAMG
+66 AIKILISISAMA

-88 ARIGPWLYFVCL
+88 GRVGPWLFLLCL
-100 VLLILVLIIGETR
+100 VLLILVLVIGETR

-119 LNIGITSFQPSELMK
+119 LNIGISFQPSELMK
-134 IAMPLMIAGYISR
+134 IAMPLMIARYISS
-147 GALPPNV
+147 GALPPTV
-154 SSVALS
+154 FSVGVS
-160 ITIVLIPSYL
+160 ITIVLVPSYL
-170 IMEEPDLGTSILV
+170 IMEQPDLGTSILI

-198 RYLALAFALFLAYLP
+198 RYLAVAFGLFLAYLP
-213 FMWSNIHP
+213 LMWANMHP
-221 FQKKRVLSFLNPE
+221 FQKNRVLAFLNPG
-234 SDPLGSG
+234 SDPTGSG

-248 IAIGSGGIFGK
+248 IAIGSGGLFGK

-288 GFLGV
+288 GFLGI

-343 LLPVVGVPLPL
+343 LLPVVGIPLPL

-360 SMVTIMVGL
+360 SMLTIMVGL

-375 QTHRRLLDK
+375 QTHRRLVEK

>member
-1 MFFWKIKKMIANNN
+1 MIASNDN

-25 GLQQRLHI
+25 GLQERLHI
-33 DFPLFLAFMVIF
+33 DFPLFLAFLAIF
-45 MISLTTIY
+45 IISLTAIY
-53 SASNSSIDAVLNQ
+53 SASNSNIDAAINQ
-66 GIKIMISIFAMG
+66 GIKILISISAMA
-78 VVAQFSPLSY
+78 VVAQFSPLTY
-88 ARIGPWLYFVCL
+88 ARVGPWLYFLCL
-100 VLLILVLIIGETR
+100 VLLVLVLLIGETR

-119 LNIGITSFQPSELMK
+119 LDIGITSFQPSELMK
-134 IAMPLMIAGYISR
+134 IAMPLMIARYISR
-147 GALPPNV
+147 GALPPDI

-198 RYLALAFALFLAYLP
+198 RYLAVAFTLFLAYLP
-213 FMWSNIHP
+213 FMWSSIHP

-248 IAIGSGGIFGK
+248 IAIGSGGLFGK

-280 FAILAEEF
+280 FPILAEEF

-293 SLLIGIYLFIIGRG
+293 SLLVGIYLFIVGRG

-369 GMLMSV
+369 GMLISV
-375 QTHRRLLDK
+375 QTHRRLVEK

>member
-1 MFFWKIKKMIANNN
+1 MTAYNTN

-33 DFPLFLAFMVIF
+33 DFPLLVAFLAIF
-45 MISLTTIY
+45 MISLTAIY
-53 SASNSSIDAVLNQ
+53 SASNSNIDAVVAQ
-66 GIKIMISIFAMG
+66 AIKILISISAMA

-88 ARIGPWLYFVCL
+88 GRVGSWLYFLCL
-100 VLLILVLIIGETR
+100 VLLILVLVIGETR

-119 LNIGITSFQPSELMK
+119 LNIGISFQPSELMK
-134 IAMPLMIAGYISR
+134 IAMPLMIARYISS
-147 GALPPNV
+147 GALPPTV
-154 SSVALS
+154 FSVGVS
-160 ITIVLIPSYL
+160 ITIVLVPSYL
-170 IMEEPDLGTSILV
+170 IMEQPDLGTSILI

-198 RYLALAFALFLAYLP
+198 RYLAVAFGLFLAYLP
-213 FMWSNIHP
+213 LMWANMHP
-221 FQKKRVLSFLNPE
+221 FQKNRVLAFLNPG
-234 SDPLGSG
+234 SDPTGSG

-248 IAIGSGGIFGK
+248 IAIGSGGLFGK

-288 GFLGV
+288 GFLGI

-343 LLPVVGVPLPL
+343 LLPVVGIPLPL

-360 SMVTIMVGL
+360 SMLTIMVGL

-375 QTHRRLLDK
+375 QTHRRLVEK

>member
-1 MFFWKIKKMIANNN
+1 MITTN
-15 KDIFSLKPSE
+15 KNIFSLNPSE

-33 DFPLFLAFMVIF
+33 DFPLFLAFLAIF
-45 MISLTTIY
+45 MISLTAIY
-53 SASNSSIDAVLNQ
+53 SASDSNIDAVINQ
-66 GIKIMISIFAMG
+66 GIKILISISVML

-88 ARIGPWLYFVCL
+88 ARIGPWLYFLCL
-100 VLLILVLIIGETR
+100 ILLILVLVIGETR

-134 IAMPLMIAGYISR
+134 IAMPLMIARYIAR
-147 GALPPNV
+147 GALPPDV

-170 IMEEPDLGTSILV
+170 IMQEPDLGTSILI

-198 RYLALAFALFLAYLP
+198 RYLAIAFTLFLAYLP
-213 FMWSNIHP
+213 FMWSSIHP

-248 IAIGSGGIFGK
+248 IAIGSGGLFGK
-259 GWLNSTQGQLDFL
+259 GWLNGTQGQLDFL

-360 SMVTIMVGL
+360 SMVTIMIGL
-369 GMLMSV
+369 GMLISV
-375 QTHRRLLDK
+375 QTHRRLVEK

>member
-1 MFFWKIKKMIANNN
+1 MMINNN

-33 DFPLFLAFMVIF
+33 DFPLFLAFLAIF
-45 MISLTTIY
+45 MISLTAIY
-53 SASNSSIDAVLNQ
+53 SASNGSIDAVINQ
-66 GIKIMISIFAMG
+66 GIKILISISAM
-78 VVAQFSPLSY
+78 VVIAQFSPLSY
-88 ARIGPWLYFVCL
+88 ARIGPWLYFLCL
-100 VLLILVLIIGETR
+100 VLLILVLVVGETR

-134 IAMPLMIAGYISR
+134 IAMPLMIARYIAK
-147 GALPPNV
+147 GALPPDI

-170 IMEEPDLGTSILV
+170 IMEEPDLGTSILI

-198 RYLALAFALFLAYLP
+198 RYLAIAFTLFLAYLP

-248 IAIGSGGIFGK
+248 IAIGSGGLFGK

-288 GFLGV
+288 GFLGIA
-293 SLLIGIYLFIIGRG
+293 LLIGIYLFIIGRG

-369 GMLMSV
+369 GMLISV
-375 QTHRRLLDK
+375 QTHRRLVEK

>member
-1 MFFWKIKKMIANNN
+1 MTAYNTN

-33 DFPLFLAFMVIF
+33 DFPLLVAFLAIF
-45 MISLTTIY
+45 MISLTAIY
-53 SASNSSIDAVLNQ
+53 SASNSNIDAVVAQ
-66 GIKIMISIFAMG
+66 AIKILISISAMA

-88 ARIGPWLYFVCL
+88 GRIGPWIFFLCL
-100 VLLILVLIIGETR
+100 VLLILVLVIGETR

-119 LNIGITSFQPSELMK
+119 LNIGISFQPSELMK
-134 IAMPLMIAGYISR
+134 IAMPLMIARYISS
-147 GALPPNV
+147 GALPPTV
-154 SSVALS
+154 FSVGVS
-160 ITIVLIPSYL
+160 ITIVLVPSYL
-170 IMEEPDLGTSILV
+170 IMEQPDLGTSILI

-198 RYLALAFALFLAYLP
+198 RYLAVAFGLFLAYLP
-213 FMWSNIHP
+213 LMWSNMHP
-221 FQKKRVLSFLNPE
+221 FQKNRVLAFLNPG
-234 SDPLGSG
+234 SDPTGSG

-343 LLPVVGVPLPL
+343 LLPVVGIPLPL

-360 SMVTIMVGL
+360 SMLTIMVGL

-375 QTHRRLLDK
+375 QTHRRLVEK

>member
-1 MFFWKIKKMIANNN
+1 MMAYNTN

-33 DFPLFLAFMVIF
+33 DFPLLLAFLAIF
-45 MISLTTIY
+45 MISLTAIY
-53 SASNSSIDAVLNQ
+53 SASNSNIDAVVNQ
-66 GIKIMISIFAMG
+66 AIKILISISAMA

-88 ARIGPWLYFVCL
+88 GRVGPWLFLLCL
-100 VLLILVLIIGETR
+100 VLLILVLVIGETR

-119 LNIGITSFQPSELMK
+119 LNIGISFQPSELMK
-134 IAMPLMIAGYISR
+134 IAMPLMIARYIAS
-147 GALPPNV
+147 GALPPTV
-154 SSVALS
+154 FSVGVS
-160 ITIVLIPSYL
+160 ITIVLVPSVL
-170 IMEEPDLGTSILV
+170 IMLEPDLGTSILI

-198 RYLALAFALFLAYLP
+198 RYLAVALGLLLASLP
-213 FMWSNIHP
+213 LMWSNMHS
-221 FQKKRVLSFLNPE
+221 FQKNRVLAFLNPG
-234 SDPLGSG
+234 SDPTGSG

-248 IAIGSGGIFGK
+248 IAIGSGGLFGK

-288 GFLGV
+288 GFLGI

-343 LLPVVGVPLPL
+343 LLPVVGIPLPL

-360 SMVTIMVGL
+360 SMLTLMIGL

-375 QTHRRLLDK
+375 QTHKRLVEK

>member
-1 MFFWKIKKMIANNN
+1 MAYNTN

-33 DFPLFLAFMVIF
+33 DFPLLVAFLAIF
-45 MISLTTIY
+45 MISLTAIY
-53 SASNSSIDAVLNQ
+53 SASNSNIDAVVNQ
-66 GIKIMISIFAMG
+66 AIKILISISAMA

-88 ARIGPWLYFVCL
+88 GRVGPWLFFLCL
-100 VLLILVLIIGETR
+100 VLLILVLLIGETR

-119 LNIGITSFQPSELMK
+119 LNIGISFQPSELMK
-134 IAMPLMIAGYISR
+134 IAMPLMIARYISS
-147 GALPPNV
+147 GALPPTV
-154 SSVALS
+154 FSVGVS
-160 ITIVLIPSYL
+160 ITIVLVPSYL
-170 IMEEPDLGTSILV
+170 IMEQPDLGTSILI

-198 RYLALAFALFLAYLP
+198 RYLAVAFGLFLAYLP
-213 FMWSNIHP
+213 LMWANMHP
-221 FQKKRVLSFLNPE
+221 FQKNRVLAFLNPG
-234 SDPLGSG
+234 SDPTGSG

-248 IAIGSGGIFGK
+248 IAIGSGGLFGK

-288 GFLGV
+288 GFLGI

-343 LLPVVGVPLPL
+343 LLPVVGIPLPL

-360 SMVTIMVGL
+360 SMLTIMVGL

-375 QTHRRLLDK
+375 QTHRRLVEK

>member
-1 MFFWKIKKMIANNN
+1 M
-15 KDIFSLKPSE
+15 
-25 GLQQRLHI
+25 
-33 DFPLFLAFMVIF
+33 
-45 MISLTTIY
+45 
-53 SASNSSIDAVLNQ
+53 
-66 GIKIMISIFAMG
+66 
-78 VVAQFSPLSY
+78 
-88 ARIGPWLYFVCL
+88 
-100 VLLILVLIIGETR
+100 IGETR

-119 LNIGITSFQPSELMK
+119 LHIGISFQPSELMK
-134 IAMPLMIAGYISR
+134 IAMPLMIARYIAN
-147 GALPPNV
+147 GALPPTV
-154 SSVALS
+154 FSVGVS
-160 ITIVLIPSYL
+160 ITIVLVPSVL
-170 IMEEPDLGTSILV
+170 IMLEPDLGTSILI

-198 RYLALAFALFLAYLP
+198 RYLAVALGLLLASLP
-213 FMWSNIHP
+213 LMWSNMHP
-221 FQKKRVLSFLNPE
+221 FQKNRVLAFLNPG
-234 SDPLGSG
+234 SDPTGSG

-248 IAIGSGGIFGK
+248 IAIGSGGLFGK

-288 GFLGV
+288 GFLGI

-343 LLPVVGVPLPL
+343 LLPVVGIPLPL

-360 SMVTIMVGL
+360 SMLTLMIGL

-375 QTHRRLLDK
+375 QTHKRLVEK

>member
-1 MFFWKIKKMIANNN
+1 MMAYNTN

-33 DFPLFLAFMVIF
+33 DFPLLLAFLAIF
-45 MISLTTIY
+45 MISLTAIY
-53 SASNSSIDAVLNQ
+53 SASNSNIDAVVNQ
-66 GIKIMISIFAMG
+66 AIKILISISAMA

-88 ARIGPWLYFVCL
+88 GRVGPWLFFLCL
-100 VLLILVLIIGETR
+100 VLLILVLVIGETR

-119 LNIGITSFQPSELMK
+119 LNIGISFQPSELMK
-134 IAMPLMIAGYISR
+134 IAMPLMIARYIAG
-147 GALPPNV
+147 GALPPTV
-154 SSVALS
+154 FSVGVS
-160 ITIVLIPSYL
+160 ITIVLVPSVL
-170 IMEEPDLGTSILV
+170 IMLEPDLGTSILI

-198 RYLALAFALFLAYLP
+198 RYLALALGLLLASLP
-213 FMWSNIHP
+213 LMWSNMHS
-221 FQKKRVLSFLNPE
+221 FQKNRVLAFLNPG
-234 SDPLGSG
+234 SDPTGSG

-248 IAIGSGGIFGK
+248 IAIGSGGLFGK

-288 GFLGV
+288 GFLGI

-343 LLPVVGVPLPL
+343 LLPVVGIPLPL

-360 SMVTIMVGL
+360 SMVTLMIGL

-375 QTHRRLLDK
+375 QTHKRLVEK

>member
-1 MFFWKIKKMIANNN
+1 MMAYNTN

-33 DFPLFLAFMVIF
+33 DFPLLLAFLAIF
-45 MISLTTIY
+45 MISLAAIY
-53 SASNSSIDAVLNQ
+53 SASNSNIDAVVNQ
-66 GIKIMISIFAMG
+66 AIKILISISAMA

-88 ARIGPWLYFVCL
+88 GRVGPWLFLLCL
-100 VLLILVLIIGETR
+100 VLLILVLVIGETR

-119 LNIGITSFQPSELMK
+119 LNIGISFQPSELMK
-134 IAMPLMIAGYISR
+134 IAMPLMIARYIAN
-147 GALPPNV
+147 GALPPTV
-154 SSVALS
+154 FSVGVS
-160 ITIVLIPSYL
+160 ITIVLVPSVL
-170 IMEEPDLGTSILV
+170 IMLEPDLGTSILI

-198 RYLALAFALFLAYLP
+198 RYLAVALGLLLASLP
-213 FMWSNIHP
+213 LMWSNMHS
-221 FQKKRVLSFLNPE
+221 FQKNRVLAFLNPG
-234 SDPLGSG
+234 SDPTGSG

-248 IAIGSGGIFGK
+248 IAIGSGGLFGK

-288 GFLGV
+288 GFLGI

-343 LLPVVGVPLPL
+343 LLPVVGIPLPL

-360 SMVTIMVGL
+360 SMVTLMIGL

-375 QTHRRLLDK
+375 QTHKRLVEK

>member
-1 MFFWKIKKMIANNN
+1 MLANNN

-33 DFPLFLAFMVIF
+33 DFPLFLAFMAIF

-53 SASNSSIDAVLNQ
+53 SASNSSIDAVVNQ
-66 GIKIMISIFAMG
+66 GIKILISISAML

-88 ARIGPWLYFVCL
+88 ARVGPWLYFLCL
-100 VLLILVLIIGETR
+100 VLLILVLVIGETR

-134 IAMPLMIAGYISR
+134 IAMPLMIARYISR
-147 GALPPNV
+147 GALPPNI

-160 ITIVLIPSYL
+160 IIIVLIPSYL

-198 RYLALAFALFLAYLP
+198 RYLAVAFTLFLAYLP

-248 IAIGSGGIFGK
+248 IAIGSGGLLGK

-293 SLLIGIYLFIIGRG
+293 SLLIGIYLFIIWRG

-360 SMVTIMVGL
+360 SMVTIMIGL

-375 QTHRRLLDK
+375 QTHRRLVDK